1 MAQEMI
7 LVGETQELETI
18 LVCLSLRLYN
28 GNSQAILK
36 VAYEWKGVAYE
47 RRGVACEWKCVAYEW
62 KHSHL
67 SHSLPYGV
75 SLQQPLN
82 RH

>member
-18 LVCLSLRLYN
+18 LVCLSLRLSK
-28 GNSQAILK
+28 GNPHAILK
-36 VAYEWKGVAYE
+36 GVAYERKGVAYEWKGVAH
-47 RRGVACEWKCVAYEW
+47 KW

>member
-7 LVGETQELETI
+7 LMGETQELETI

-36 VAYEWKGVAYE
+36 GVAYEWKGVAYKWK
-47 RRGVACEWKCVAYEW
+47 GVA
-62 KHSHL
+62 
-67 SHSLPYGV
+67 
-75 SLQQPLN
+75 
-82 RH
+82 

>member
-18 LVCLSLRLYN
+18 LVCLSLRLYK
-28 GNSQAILK
+28 GNPQAIPK
-36 VAYEWKGVAYE
+36 GVAYEWKGVAL
-47 RRGVACEWKCVAYEW
+47 KW

>member
-47 RRGVACEWKCVAYEW
+47 RRGVAYEW

-82 RH
+82 WH

>member
-7 LVGETQELETI
+7 LVGKTQELETI

-28 GNSQAILK
+28 GNSQAILN
-36 VAYEWKGVAYE
+36 
-47 RRGVACEWKCVAYEW
+47 VACEWKGVAYEW

>member
-1 MAQEMI
+1 MAQETI
-7 LVGETQELETI
+7 LMGETQELENI

-36 VAYEWKGVAYE
+36 GVAYEWKGVAYE
-47 RRGVACEWKCVAYEW
+47 WKGVAYKW